1 MKHTLYVA
9 RRLSLSS
16 GGKRVSPAVGVA
28 TAAVA
33 LSVAVMLAAI
43 AVVGGFKREIQDKV
57 IGFNSHLT
65 ISAASGESDNL
76 VSLSPSLR
84 RILDETPFVTSY
96 SLEAAM
102 PAILKTPTDFKGVYF
117 KALDGESGRSFIER
131 NLESGTVPDF
141 SQESASV
148 ENPRLLVSAVAAREL
163 GLKTGEKVDVYFISE
178 GVKVRRMIISGIFNS
193 HFEAYDNIY
202 IYGSK
207 SLIDELAGLAS
218 EKGTA
223 LHVSTDSFERVD
235 AYADSLSGRLDRAF
249 IQGEIYK
256 PYKVETARERGRNY
270 FSWLALLDTNVIVVL
285 VLMTLV
291 GCITLISGLLII
303 ILDKISFIGV
313 MKALGAADGWLRNVF
328 IYVSLRVAVVGML
341 VGNILML
348 GLLWIQE
355 RYHLIPL
362 DADSYYI
369 DFVPVEISLWPVVA
383 LNAGVVLIIWLSL
396 ILPSQFVAKISPST
410 TMRYQ

>member
-1 MKHTLYVA
+1 M
-9 RRLSLSS
+9 
-16 GGKRVSPAVGVA
+16 
-28 TAAVA
+28 
-33 LSVAVMLAAI
+33 
-43 AVVGGFKREIQDKV
+43 
-57 IGFNSHLT
+57 
-65 ISAASGESDNL
+65 
-76 VSLSPSLR
+76 
-84 RILDETPFVTSY
+84 
-96 SLEAAM
+96 
-102 PAILKTPTDFKGVYF
+102 
-117 KALDGESGRSFIER
+117 
-131 NLESGTVPDF
+131 PDF